1 VSDAPDKPDPRR
13 SPDLRASDADRD
25 RVSALLRD
33 AAGEGRISLDEV
45 DERLTAVYA
54 AKTYGELAEVT
65 ADLPVGDTPHAPA
78 PAEAAGADYSYGGTP
93 TSTVGIGIMG
103 GFQRAGNWTVP
114 RRFTSVTIMG
124 GGEIDLREA
133 RFAGRDVTIV
143 AVAIMGGVSVIVPEG
158 AEVNVTGIGI
168 MGGFGDTTSGPSRP
182 GAPRITITG
191 FAFWGGVGAERR
203 PTRAERRDRRESERE
218 RRERDRDPHRSDHD
232 RRIAHREQRELERE
246 RRRSHRHDHY

>member
-1 VSDAPDKPDPRR
+1 MSDASDKPEPRK

-25 RVSALLRD
+25 RVAALLRD

-54 AKTYGELAEVT
+54 AKTYSELAEVT
-65 ADLPVGDTPHAPA
+65 ADLPVGDTPRAPA
-78 PAEAAGADYSYGGTP
+78 PADAAASGYTYGGTP
-93 TSTVGIGIMG
+93 TSTVGIGILG
-103 GFQRAGNWTVP
+103 GFQRKGYWTVP

-133 RFAGRDVTIV
+133 RFADRDVTIV
-143 AVAIMGGVSVIVPEG
+143 AVAIMGGVNVIVPED

-168 MGGFGDTTSGPSRP
+168 MGGFDHTASGPGRP

-191 FAFWGGVGAERR
+191 FAFWGGVGTERR
-203 PTRAERRDRRESERE
+203 PTRAQLSDRRAAERDRRELNRNHHH
-218 RRERDRDPHRSDHD
+218 PHDHD
-232 RRIAHREQRELERE
+232 GQ
-246 RRRSHRHDHY
+246 Y